1 MRDKNY
7 LRSTKIVATVGTA
20 TDDIPKIR
28 SLIKAGVNV
37 FRLNFSHGN
46 HGDHLKRITYI
57 RSAENDL
64 NCNVAILADL
74 QGPKFRIGKVKEDV
88 KVIKGSS
95 YIFDKNTEI
104 GDFSRVNLSHDEI
117 YESLSIGSNILMDD
131 GKLQFEVKDIVKD
144 KIKTEVIVGGYI
156 KSNKGVNLPDVV
168 LNTSPLTSKDIED
181 LKFILNQ
188 EIDWIALSFVQKLS
202 DVEEVKKYI
211 NDKACII
218 AKIEKPSALKELN
231 KIIDACD
238 GIMVARGDLGVELP
252 PEEVPGIQKDIIL
265 KCRQAGKPVI
275 VATQMLESMIES
287 PSPTRA
293 EASDVATAVFDG
305 ADAVMLSAETA
316 VGLFPI
322 ETVNIMDRI
331 IFSAENH
338 VKKHPGDGPQN
349 LKVENYV
356 YNAVSRSAVSLAESV
371 KAKAVVA
378 FTASGNTAYRMA
390 RERPN
395 LLLVVMT
402 PEVRVKR
409 KLSLLWGAYSFF
421 SKVQGYEAAI
431 KEAREIIIT
440 EKLAKQGDTIVV
452 VAGMPFGVSG
462 STNSIRVVDV

>member
-20 TDDIPKIR
+20 TDDIQKIK

-57 RSAENDL
+57 RSAENEL
-64 NCNVAILADL
+64 GCNVAILADL
-74 QGPKFRIGKVKEDV
+74 QGPKFRIGKVKENV
-88 KVIKGSS
+88 KVIKGST
-95 YIFDKNTEI
+95 YIFDKKAEI
-104 GDFSRVNLSHDEI
+104 GDFSRVNLQHNEI

-131 GKLQFEVKDIVKD
+131 GKLRFRVKDISKD
-144 KIKTEVIVGGYI
+144 IIKTEVIVGGYI

-188 EIDWIALSFVQKLS
+188 EIDWIALSFVQKLR

-211 NDKACII
+211 EDKACII

-231 KIIDACD
+231 KIIGACD

-316 VGLFPI
+316 VGSFPI

-338 VKKHPGDGPQN
+338 IKMHPGDGPQN

-356 YNAVSRSAVSLAESV
+356 YNAVSRSAVSLAEAV
-371 KAKAVVA
+371 NARAVVA
-378 FTASGNTAYRMA
+378 FTASGNTAFRMA

-402 PEVRVKR
+402 PEVKVKR

-431 KEAREIIIT
+431 KEAREIIKI
-440 EKLAKQGDTIVV
+440 EKLAEQGDAIVV

-462 STNSIRVVDV
+462 STNSIRVVDI

>member
-7 LRSTKIVATVGTA
+7 LRSTKIVATAGTA
-20 TDDIPKIR
+20 TDDIQKIK

-57 RSAENDL
+57 RSAENEL
-64 NCNVAILADL
+64 GCNVAILADL
-74 QGPKFRIGKVKEDV
+74 QGPKFRIGKVKEDI
-88 KVIKGSS
+88 KVIKGST
-95 YIFDKNTEI
+95 YNFDKKTEI
-104 GDFSRVNLSHDEI
+104 GDFSRVNLSHNEI

-131 GKLQFEVKDIVKD
+131 GKLQFRVKDISKNI
-144 KIKTEVIVGGYI
+144 IKTEVIVGGYI

-188 EIDWIALSFVQKLS
+188 EIDWIALSFVQKLR

-211 NDKACII
+211 EDKACII

-231 KIIDACD
+231 KIIGACD

-322 ETVNIMDRI
+322 ETVKIMDRI

-338 VKKHPGDGPQN
+338 IKMHPGDGPQN

-356 YNAVSRSAVSLAESV
+356 YNAVSRSAVSLAEAV
-371 KAKAVVA
+371 NAKAVVA
-378 FTASGNTAYRMA
+378 FTASGNTAFRMA

-402 PEVRVKR
+402 PEVKVKR

-431 KEAREIIIT
+431 KEAREIIKI
-440 EKLAKQGDTIVV
+440 EKLAEQGDAIVV

-462 STNSIRVVDV
+462 STNSIRVVDI

>member
-20 TDDIPKIR
+20 TDDIQKIK

-57 RSAENDL
+57 RSAENEL
-64 NCNVAILADL
+64 GCNVAILADL
-74 QGPKFRIGKVKEDV
+74 QGPKFRIGKVKEDI
-88 KVIKGSS
+88 KVIKGST
-95 YIFDKNTEI
+95 YNFDKKTEI
-104 GDFSRVNLSHDEI
+104 GDFSRVNLSHNEI

-131 GKLQFEVKDIVKD
+131 GKLQFRVKDISKNI
-144 KIKTEVIVGGYI
+144 IKTEVIVGGYI

-188 EIDWIALSFVQKLS
+188 EIDWIALSFVQKLR

-211 NDKACII
+211 EDKACII

-231 KIIDACD
+231 KIIGACD

-316 VGLFPI
+316 VGSFPI
-322 ETVNIMDRI
+322 ETVKIMDRI

-338 VKKHPGDGPQN
+338 IKMHPGDGPQN

-356 YNAVSRSAVSLAESV
+356 YNAVSRSAVSLAEAV
-371 KAKAVVA
+371 NAKAVVA
-378 FTASGNTAYRMA
+378 FTASGNTAFRMA

-402 PEVRVKR
+402 PEVKVKR

-431 KEAREIIIT
+431 KEAREIIKI
-440 EKLAKQGDTIVV
+440 EKLAKQGDAIVV

-462 STNSIRVVDV
+462 STNSIRVVDI

>member
-20 TDDIPKIR
+20 TDDIQKIK

-57 RSAENDL
+57 RSAENEL
-64 NCNVAILADL
+64 GCNVAILADL
-74 QGPKFRIGKVKEDV
+74 QGPKFRIGKVKEDI
-88 KVIKGSS
+88 KVIKGST
-95 YIFDKNTEI
+95 YNFDKKTEI
-104 GDFSRVNLSHDEI
+104 GDFSRVNLSHNEI

-131 GKLQFEVKDIVKD
+131 GKLQFRVKDISKNI
-144 KIKTEVIVGGYI
+144 IKTEVIVGGYI

-188 EIDWIALSFVQKLS
+188 EIDWIALSFVQKLR

-211 NDKACII
+211 EDKACII

-231 KIIDACD
+231 KIIGACD

-316 VGLFPI
+316 IGSFPI

-338 VKKHPGDGPQN
+338 IKMHPGDGPQN

-356 YNAVSRSAVSLAESV
+356 YNAVSRSAVSLAEAV
-371 KAKAVVA
+371 NAKAVVA
-378 FTASGNTAYRMA
+378 FTASGNTAFRMA

-402 PEVRVKR
+402 PEVKVKR

-431 KEAREIIIT
+431 KEAREIIKI
-440 EKLAKQGDTIVV
+440 EKLAKQGDAIVV

-462 STNSIRVVDV
+462 STNSIRVVDI